1 MLLVGAE
8 SQLGAALGGLSS
20 EAGQTEA
27 PGHVVESAAVS
38 VLATHVG
45 QAAHIDT
52 LVLDAGSLLAAV
64 TVADAL
70 QGDTADVWVTFG
82 PRRTG
87 THGSVV
93 GRGADRVAATG
104 TRRLAGVLA
113 LVVDAVSRGG
123 AVVLGQ
129 TLVGRLT
136 FSKGVRDRS
145 KWTLAGVGA

>member
-1 MLLVGAE
+1 MARR
-8 SQLGAALGGLSS
+8 
-20 EAGQTEA
+20 
-27 PGHVVESAAVS
+27 AAVG

-52 LVLDAGSLLAAV
+52 LVLDTGSLLAAV
-64 TVADAL
+64 AVADAL
-70 QGDTADVWVTFG
+70 QGDTADVWVAFG

-93 GRGADRVAATG
+93 GRGADGVAATG
-104 TRRLAGVLA
+104 TGRLTGVLA
-113 LVVDAVSRGG
+113 LVVDAVGRGG

-129 TLVGRLT
+129 TLVGWLT
-136 FSKGVRDRS
+136 FSKGVRDCS